1 MSKENAAI
9 WYKTDALWW
18 YVVVRLTFETLRSFS
33 LATKRITDLLCYV
46 LSELY
51 L

>member
-1 MSKENAAI
+1 MSKENAAMVQNRC
-9 WYKTDALWW
+9 WW
-18 YVVVRLTFETLRSFS
+18 YVIVRLTFETLATFS
-33 LATKRITDLLCYV
+33 LATKRIKDLLCYV